1 MSEAS
6 GLPRALAVVGPTA
19 AGKSRLGLEIAE
31 RFGLPILCCDSVQVY
46 RGLDIGSAK
55 ATAEQRGRVRHELL
69 DVVSPDQRFSS
80 GDYARAAHQHLASGL
95 GLFVGGTGFYLR
107 AAAWTNSGGG
117 DSATDSGERELAA
130 REAFTARWEAREAAD
145 EGSIHAE
152 LLARDPETAGVIH
165 PRNRVRALRAL
176 WLCEVH
182 GRPVSAVRRED
193 PPRPRID
200 LGVIVLDP
208 GVAQVDRAIDVRCEA
223 MLEAGWLA
231 EVEKLRR
238 AGYDA
243 RHKAMRSLGY
253 QQLLDVVEG
262 RQDLSA
268 ATALIKADTRRYARR
283 QRTYV
288 RWQLP
293 AAWRVELTSPEA
305 APWSDIESFIAGGV
319 P

>member
-1 MSEAS
+1 MS
-6 GLPRALAVVGPTA
+6 GPRALALVGPTA
-19 AGKSRLGLEIAE
+19 AGKSRLGIGIAE

-55 ATAEQRGRVRHELL
+55 PTSEQRGRVRHELL
-69 DVVSPDQRFSS
+69 DLVDPDQHFSA
-80 GDYARAAHQHLASGL
+80 GDYARAALEQLAAGC

-107 AAAWTNSGGG
+107 AAAWTNSGGDG
-117 DSATDSGERELAA
+117 GESGGAEERAA
-130 REAFTARWEAREAAD
+130 REAFMTAWEAKEAAE
-145 EGSIHAE
+145 EGTIYAE
-152 LLARDPETAGVIH
+152 LRRRDQETAGEIH

-193 PPRPRID
+193 PPRPRIE
-200 LGVIVLDP
+200 LGLIVLDP
-208 GVAQVDRAIDVRCEA
+208 GTEEVDRAIDARCEA
-223 MLEAGWLA
+223 MLAEGWLA
-231 EVEKLRR
+231 EVEMLRR

-253 QQLLDVVEG
+253 SQLLEVVEG
-262 RQDLSA
+262 RSDLSA
-268 ATALIKADTRRYARR
+268 ATALIKAETRRYARR
-283 QRTYV
+283 QRTYF

-293 AAWRVELTSPEA
+293 AAWRVELASPEA
-305 APWSDIESFIAGGV
+305 APWSAIESFIAGGV